1 MTRSL
6 WGGLPP
12 KRKIFLSS
20 PVIWKQLRRRLRAV
34 ETHSFGDQ
42 GLLLLLSTWESQVLL
57 YPYNTLWWIS
67 RAKGYSLL
75 QLDVSLPSL
84 QRISDATQT
93 ASSTCHPLNQHQ
105 DQMQC
110 QGLFT
115 FPSKSWAVSPRWL
128 VPDQLGIALC
138 KLLRRP
144 TGPSELW
151 YMKYIRY
158 ITKRKKMHA

>member
-67 RAKGYSLL
+67 RAGFSLL

-93 ASSTCHPLNQHQ
+93 ASSTCHPLKQHQ